1 MSRSFRAQLAAR
13 FTAAMAAAV
22 TAIAVASV
30 WTLSWVL
37 DRELNAS
44 ILSVAAIQA
53 ASVTDSP
60 SGEMQFHEWEL
71 TPDEAASLPDLM
83 RYAQVWSESGQSLLR
98 SQFMTADLPL
108 ARDALAE
115 AGGGE
120 LVWREQDFDGT
131 PVRSLYYPLSRFG
144 AAHARH
150 VLQVAAPLVARHE
163 MVLRLAWF
171 FAGVVAV
178 VTLTSFAGSWWLAGR
193 AVRPVHEII
202 DQAEAIGASS
212 LDRRIGAYADTREYR
227 RLVEVL
233 NTMLQRLQQAFEAQR
248 RFTSD
253 ASHELRSPLT
263 VIRGELELAL
273 RRERTPE
280 EYRAVLASSL
290 DEVVRLSRI
299 TEDLLTLAR
308 SDAGVLPVES
318 EPVDVGRVAERIVE
332 RLRGTA
338 DARGVT
344 LALDVAVDGEPVVDP
359 GILGQLVWNLTDNA
373 LRYTPRGGRVDVR
386 LASSPGELRLEV
398 ADTGPG
404 LGDEPE
410 RLFERF
416 YRPEGVRTPGE
427 ATSGTGLGLA
437 IVRALAEGA
446 GGRVEAANR
455 PEGGAA
461 VVVTL
466 PV

>member
-1 MSRSFRAQLAAR
+1 MTRSFRVQLALR

-22 TAIAVASV
+22 AAIAVASV

-60 SGEMQFHEWEL
+60 SGEMRFHEWEL
-71 TPDEAASLPDLM
+71 TPEEAASVPDLM

-98 SQFMTADLPL
+98 SQFMTGDLPL

-115 AGGGE
+115 AGAGE
-120 LVWREQDFDGT
+120 LVWREQDFGGT

-163 MVLRLAWF
+163 MVLRLALF
-171 FAGVVAV
+171 FAGVVV
-178 VTLTSFAGSWWLAGR
+178 VVALTSFAGSWWLAGR

-212 LDRRIGAYADTREYR
+212 LDRRIDAYADTREYR

-273 RRERTPE
+273 RRERSPD

-308 SDAGVLPVES
+308 FDAGVLPVE
-318 EPVDVGRVAERIVE
+318 PAPADAGRVAERIVE

-338 DARGVT
+338 EARGVT
-344 LALDVAVDGEPVVDP
+344 LALDVAGGGEPMVDP

-386 LASSPGELRLEV
+386 LRSSPGELRLEV
-398 ADTGPG
+398 QDTGPG
-404 LGDEPE
+404 LGDDPE

-446 GGRVEAANR
+446 GGRVEARNR
-455 PEGGAA
+455 PEGGA
-461 VVVTL
+461 VVAVTL
-466 PV
+466 PA